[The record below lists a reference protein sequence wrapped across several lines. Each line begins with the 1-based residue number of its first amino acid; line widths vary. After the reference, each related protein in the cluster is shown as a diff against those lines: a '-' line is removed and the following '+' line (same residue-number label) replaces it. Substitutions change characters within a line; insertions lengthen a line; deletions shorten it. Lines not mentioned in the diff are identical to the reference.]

1 MSQAKQVKMKVD
13 FEIPKHVGIIM
24 DGNGRWAQRQ
34 GKARVFGHRAGM
46 NRLKG
51 IVKTASDIGI
61 SALSLYA
68 FSTENWRR
76 PKAEIEALMG
86 LLLEYF
92 NKEIDELHENNVKIR
107 HLGELSGFSDSV
119 RKAII
124 NAIERTKNNT
134 GLQLCIALN
143 YGSRLEITNAVKAI
157 AKEVKENSL
166 DIDDIDEK
174 LISSYLYTKDLPELD
189 LIMRTSGEQRLS
201 NFLMYQAAYA
211 ELVFVKETWP
221 EFSDELFIQTLR
233 EYSERNRRF
242 GGL

>member
-1 MSQAKQVKMKVD
+1 MKVD

-92 NKEIDELHENNVKIR
+92 NKEIDELMK
-107 HLGELSGFSDSV
+107 
-119 RKAII
+119 
-124 NAIERTKNNT
+124 T
-134 GLQLCIALN
+134 
-143 YGSRLEITNAVKAI
+143 
-157 AKEVKENSL
+157 
-166 DIDDIDEK
+166 
-174 LISSYLYTKDLPELD
+174 
-189 LIMRTSGEQRLS
+189 M
-201 NFLMYQAAYA
+201 
-211 ELVFVKETWP
+211 
-221 EFSDELFIQTLR
+221 
-233 EYSERNRRF
+233 
-242 GGL
+242 